1 MHHAHSIL
9 QVVERVMGLVKSDD
23 ITKLGGKATKGPQR
37 QLSGPRSKLGGPWRA
52 SIYYTVCFAHL
63 IPLQMFNGKTKQG
76 RKATKGWGTS

>member
-37 QLSGPRSKLGGPWRA
+37 QLSSKLGGPWRA

-63 IPLQMFNGKTKQG
+63 IPLQMFSGKTKQG
-76 RKATKGWGTS
+76 RKARKEWGTS